1 MSFIVIAPGNVAVS
15 YCVDYLEAL
24 SKPLHTVALNLIQSP
39 SSDRSGLSNRL
50 DGLQVKLGATRER
63 FLNLTAG
70 IVRGSYSCLLNISSP
85 MFEPLEVKALS
96 EYRIWIRYADGEE
109 GEVDLSH
116 LAGQGVFKL
125 WKDEQKWKNVRVA
138 EDGAIR
144 WSEEVELCPDAI
156 YLKLTGKSPEEAFP
170 NLKSTAHA

>member
-1 MSFIVIAPGNVAVS
+1 
-15 YCVDYLEAL
+15 
-24 SKPLHTVALNLIQSP
+24 
-39 SSDRSGLSNRL
+39 
-50 DGLQVKLGATRER
+50 
-63 FLNLTAG
+63 
-70 IVRGSYSCLLNISSP
+70 

-125 WKDEQKWKNVRVA
+125 WGDEQKWKNVRIA

-144 WSEEVELCPDAI
+144 WSEEVELCPDAT

-170 NLKSTAHA
+170 NLKSKAHA